1 MMYMYIQCILF
12 FRFTSRRLF
21 SQYLQIYGIVS
32 LIWAV
37 CRFQIGKEI
46 FFYFR
51 EIILQWFN
59 FKDLSAIL
67 YMYILFVWRCIWT
80 LLAYYLHIFFMID
93 HLLYVFTLYIM
104 PLIYNLYIC
113 LILNNL
119 CLHVFEP
126 AVHFLYWKVIINY
139 ICIWICSQL
148 AMYTTFMIIY
158 VLFSIS
164 QIAAQLLW
172 PSLSPSHK
180 DLYLEEHVAIVLCTW
195 NRK

>member
-1 MMYMYIQCILF
+1 M
-12 FRFTSRRLF
+12 
-21 SQYLQIYGIVS
+21 
-32 LIWAV
+32 
-37 CRFQIGKEI
+37 
-46 FFYFR
+46 
-51 EIILQWFN
+51 
-59 FKDLSAIL
+59 SAIL

-113 LILNNL
+113 LILSNL
-119 CLHVFEP
+119 CLHIFEP
-126 AVHFLYWKVIINY
+126 AVHFLYWKVIIKY

-148 AMYTTFMIIY
+148 AMYTTFMIIC

-164 QIAAQLLW
+164 QIAVQLLW